1 MSAKIDDFIRYPTLA
16 YGRREGLARKS
27 DASPTGVAKA

>member
-27 DASPTGVAKA
+27 DATRP